1 MSFFFFF
8 EQKGT
13 EAGGNAFPEVSGR
26 PSAVFRDKFSR
37 CFANA
42 AAGPDAR
49 LSGLSR
55 KNKGTHPGRFGQ
67 TAFVPT
73 GRGAGGIRYERGADS
88 AEDRAASSGQTVPQN
103 SAYDGLFRLF
113 RRLVGTISCRLRM
126 SETGDRPRESSV
138 FLPTDRAGRR
148 SRSPRWWRVGFP
160 GTKHSPPSDQV
171 QAGGF
176 RGGALFLPG
185 AFCRQKSGRPCRRK
199 LDMMYLYTTLF

>member
-1 MSFFFFF
+1 MSFFFF

-13 EAGGNAFPEVSGR
+13 EAGENAFPEVSGR

-113 RRLVGTISCRLRM
+113 RRLVGTISCRLRT
-126 SETGDRPRESSV
+126 SETGDRPRESSA
-138 FLPTDRAGRR
+138 FLPTDGAGRC
-148 SRSPRWWRVGFP
+148 SRSPRWGP
-160 GTKHSPPSDQV
+160 
-171 QAGGF
+171 
-176 RGGALFLPG
+176 RGRTILLRRIRCRRG
-185 AFCRQKSGRPCRRK
+185 AFAGVRFFSRAHFVGKNAVALAGERRI
-199 LDMMYLYTTLF
+199 